1 MCSSDLASLRF
12 LGVEEVGAFLAGAG
26 FEIESQYGDWH
37 RGLITSKSQEIIT
50 IARAKS
56 HCAS

>member
-1 MCSSDLASLRF
+1 LRF